1 MATINHLQSY
11 AFAKKKGDRIDV
23 FEGPHTLADFM
34 PVIAEGSDVPRMLK
48 DRFADVVNV
57 LDFGAKGDGTTD
69 DTEAIQAACT
79 AAGQRKAVLWFDGG
93 KRYIFSEFS
102 IPSGVRV
109 QTNGCELRCSG
120 TKTSTDTPCILV
132 GDNCQVDC
140 IHLTTPAQSTYLTYI
155 YLNSGVSV
163 NKVSLIGDEG
173 TQIDGE
179 GLMTAGQDVKIGSI
193 VSKRFD
199 RPFNV
204 LNEGTD
210 YTTGFELGSFFC
222 ETFRRG
228 VRLAHINRFKVGNCY
243 MVGMSPNA
251 TLTSGSIAVLLEGVS
266 NGDIG
271 DIYAE
276 GSGETAV
283 RIGGSNSGGK
293 TENLNI
299 GVIYA
304 RNIGG
309 NAFKINPTVLVSEG
323 KTETADNISVKGIYG
338 IDIAGG
344 DYHNNA
350 NLMRITHARNVNIGW
365 AVGVTKD
372 TAYSCQA
379 VLTLNDVDG
388 LWVGR
393 ISATKPQSGVVS
405 ITSDQDIDEGTFGGP
420 VNNVFIDCLEVQ
432 EINGNAMIGIYS
444 LLGVSNIFIHGI
456 NFKKLPTYLLSVSNS
471 VPINGPIELVGRTYG
486 TTSPVY
492 NGKASSEI
500 FFDITHNGKRSVG
513 NPQKVS
519 YLGALEITANA
530 FAENQEASGLFLVSN
545 RTDSSNGA
553 YGAAIEFSKLNARS
567 RGAAIAI
574 RQRGNIQG
582 QTGLSFFVSGSEDTA
597 SNVLAERFW
606 INTNGD
612 SCPGEDNTQRFGSSN
627 YRWSE
632 VFSGTGAINT
642 SDSRVKS
649 SVASASD
656 ALLNAVGAV
665 PIHTFQFTDAV
676 EKKGANTARFH
687 AGVIAQEVASAFQEH
702 GLDAARYGL
711 FCHDEW
717 PDEFQTIE
725 VVDQPEVLDEN
736 GEVVSPAV
744 THTEQRLITAAGDR
758 YGIRYEE
765 LLMLECARLRRELQR
780 VNTALIAHGITL
792 GDE

>member
-1 MATINHLQSY
+1 MMEHEYLHGR
-11 AFAKKKGDRIDV
+11 AFVKKSDGKIQIFETPYGLGDFAPV
-23 FEGPHTLADFM
+23 LAD
-34 PVIAEGSDVPRMLK
+34 GTTKPRMLK

-57 LDFGAKGDGTTD
+57 KDFGAKGDGVTD
-69 DTEAIQAACT
+69 DTTAIQAACI
-79 AAGQRKAVLWFDGG
+79 AAEKRKAVLWFDGG

-140 IHLTTPAQSTYLTYI
+140 IHLTTPAHPTYLTYI

-163 NKVSLIGDEG
+163 DKVSLIGDEE
-173 TQIDGE
+173 TQIAGE

-251 TLTSGSIAVLLEGVS
+251 SLTSGSIAFLIEGAS
-266 NGDIG
+266 NGNIG
-271 DIYAE
+271 DIYVE

-309 NAFKINPTVLVSEG
+309 NAFKINPTVLASEG
-323 KTETADNISVKGIYG
+323 VTETANNICIKGIYG

-350 NLMRITHARNVNIGW
+350 NLVRLTHARNVNIGW
-365 AVGVTKD
+365 SVAVTKD
-372 TAYSCQA
+372 TSYCCQMA
-379 VLTLNDVDG
+379 LALNDVDG
-388 LWVGR
+388 LWIGR
-393 ISATKPQSGVVS
+393 ISVEKPQSGVIS
-405 ITSDQDIDEGTFGGP
+405 INSDQDIDTGTYGGP
-420 VNNVFIDCLEVQ
+420 VKNVFIDALEAQ
-432 EINGNAMIGIYS
+432 GINGNSMIGVYTSLGASDIY
-444 LLGVSNIFIHGI
+444 IRGI
-456 NFKKLPTYLLSVSNS
+456 NFKQLSLYLISVGSGAQVS
-471 VPINGPIELVGRTYG
+471 GPIELVGKTFG
-486 TTSPVY
+486 TIAPTY
-492 NGKASSEI
+492 NGSASSYVN
-500 FFDITHNGKRSVG
+500 FDITHNGKRSVG
-513 NPQKVS
+513 NPQKLS
-519 YLGALEITANA
+519 YSSALEISAEA
-530 FAENQEASGLFLVSN
+530 FGENQAPSGLYLASN
-545 RTDSSNGA
+545 RTDSSRGA
-553 YGAAIEFSKLNARS
+553 YGAAIEFSKLNAKS

-582 QTGLSFFVSGSEDTA
+582 QTGLSFFVSGSEDSA
-597 SNVLAERFW
+597 SNALAERFW
-606 INTNGD
+606 INTDGA
-612 SCPGEDNTQRFGSSN
+612 SCPGEDNTQRFGMPD
-627 YRWSE
+627 YRWAE
-632 VFSGTGAINT
+632 IFAGTGTINT
-642 SDSRVKS
+642 SDAREKTSVGNPDNSLMRAWSKVNFRV
-649 SVASASD
+649 
-656 ALLNAVGAV
+656 
-665 PIHTFQFTDAV
+665 FQFKDAI
-676 EKKGANTARFH
+676 EKKGSDARLH
-687 AGVIAQEVASAFQEH
+687 VGVIAQQVIEAFASE
-702 GLDAARYGL
+702 GLDATRYGL
-711 FCHDEW
+711 LCYDKW
-717 PDEFQTIE
+717 DAYDTQVV
-725 VVDQPEVLDEN
+725 VVDKPAVVDEN
-736 GEVVSPAV
+736 GQEIEAEEA
-744 THTEQRLITAAGDR
+744 HTEIIHHEAGDR

-765 LLMLECARLRRELQR
+765 ALALEAAYQRWKLQKIE
-780 VNTALIAHGITL
+780 ATL
-792 GDE
+792 VTMGVKL